1 MSKLASIIAL
11 AAVTVAT
18 TASAAD
24 CHKGSP
30 EVLAASEWS
39 ARVVEVGFLEG
50 VALSVTLENI
60 SSHDIRMIEGRI
72 FFEDVLGRSIANV
85 KIDEDARLS
94 VSESFTQSGRYQTLG
109 GTDITRLATA
119 ERADIVVSVCVEA
132 LVTTAG
138 QVMRF
143 D

>member
-11 AAVTVAT
+11 VAVTAAT

-30 EVLAASEWS
+30 EVLAVSEWS
-39 ARVVEVGFLEG
+39 ARVVEVGFSEG

-60 SSHDIRMIEGRI
+60 SSYDMRMIEGRI
-72 FFEDVLGRSIANV
+72 FFEDVLGRGITNV
-85 KIDEDARLS
+85 KIDDDARIS
-94 VSESFTQSGRYQTLG
+94 ANGSFTQSGRYQTFG

-119 ERADIVVSVCVEA
+119 ERADIVVKVCVEA
-132 LVTTAG
+132 LVTTDG